1 MEYISFEKIKDAAEK
16 FGTPMYIYDRDI
28 FEERLSLIKKRL
40 GRATLT
46 FSMKAN
52 PFLASASADHVE
64 RIEVCSFG
72 EFEIVRSLKI
82 PPEKILISGVLK
94 KKEDLHEIV
103 DYCRDR
109 ALYTAE
115 SPAQIRYLQMEGEE
129 YGLSLSVL
137 LRLSSGNQ
145 FGMDRDTIADVIRER
160 SKYKNL
166 VFEGIHFF
174 SGTQKKNL
182 KKTARE
188 ISELDEFVSE
198 LSSYGY
204 AVSMIEYGTGFD
216 APVFADQGEG
226 PTAADSM
233 EEFQALLDGMK
244 YRGHFTVEM
253 GRALAF
259 SCGSYITTV
268 MDLKKTG
275 KINYCITD
283 GGIHQIHYDGQFKG
297 MYLPIMDVIRSDGA
311 SSADG
316 MEDYTVCGSLC
327 TVNDIL
333 AANFKTS
340 PVKPGDILVF
350 RNVGAYSLNEGMS
363 TFLSHELPAIV
374 IYSKKDGARLIRP
387 IRESYRLNMADDI
400 NTSF

>member
-1 MEYISFEKIKDAAEK
+1 MNYLSSEKIKDAAEK
-16 FGTPMYIYDRDI
+16 FGTPMYIYDTDA
-28 FEERLSLIKKRL
+28 FAARLSLIKKRL

-52 PFLASASADHVE
+52 PFLTSVAADHVE

-72 EFEIVRSLKI
+72 EFEIVRDLKI
-82 PPEKILISGVLK
+82 PPEKLLISGVLK
-94 KKEDLHEIV
+94 KRCDLHEIV
-103 DYCRDR
+103 DHCRDK

-115 SPAQIRYLQMEGEE
+115 SPAQIRFLQTEGEE
-129 YGLSLSVL
+129 YGLDLHVL

-145 FGMDRDTIADVIRER
+145 FGMDRDTISDVIRER

-166 VFEGIHFF
+166 YFEGLHFF

-188 ISELDEFVSE
+188 IKELDDLVSE

-204 AVSMIEYGTGFD
+204 ETSMIEYGTGFD
-216 APVFADQGEG
+216 VPVFTDQDEG
-226 PTAADSM
+226 PTEADSM
-233 EEFQALLDGMK
+233 EEFRALIDGMK

-259 SCGSYITTV
+259 SCGSYITSV

-297 MYLPIMDVIRSDGA
+297 MYQPIMDVIRRGRA
-311 SSADG
+311 GADG
-316 MEDYTVCGSLC
+316 VEDYTVCGSLC

-333 AANFKTS
+333 AANFKT
-340 PVKPGDILVF
+340 KPLTTGDILVF

-363 TFLSHELPAIV
+363 TFLSHEMPAIV
-374 IYSKKDGARLIRP
+374 MYSEADGTKLARSM
-387 IRESYRLNMADDI
+387 RESYRLNMADI
-400 NTSF
+400 VY